1 MAGTAEGGRKT
12 KAKNLAKN
20 PNYYVELGR
29 RGGKAPAR
37 YPKGF
42 AAMDPEEHRAASRKG
57 GSISRRG
64 PVKNKR
70 SKLGET
76 WVNKKTSSTSS
87 SSTTNTTTITAKCR
101 SCLFVKRDVNSDGLC
116 PRCADFDQAVDG
128 SLIPLLDETDRFD
141 LDTDEGGIRR
151 FLRGLRR

>member
-1 MAGTAEGGRKT
+1 MAGTLEGGRRT
-12 KAKNLAKN
+12 RAKLLAKD
-20 PNYYVELGR
+20 PDYYKKLGAK
-29 RGGKAPAR
+29 GGSAPTK

-42 AAMDPEEHRAASRKG
+42 AAMPREKVSAAGKKG
-57 GSISRRG
+57 GAISRRG
-64 PVKNKR
+64 KKS
-70 SKLGET
+70 SKMET
-76 WVNKKTSSTSS
+76 AWVQDQTLSNDSS
-87 SSTTNTTTITAKCR
+87 SSMNTKTITAKCR